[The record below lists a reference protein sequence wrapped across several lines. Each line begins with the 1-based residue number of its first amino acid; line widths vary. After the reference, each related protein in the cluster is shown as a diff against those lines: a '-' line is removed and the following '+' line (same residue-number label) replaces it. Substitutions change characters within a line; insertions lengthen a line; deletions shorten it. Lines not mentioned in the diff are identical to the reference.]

1 MILHIDFE
9 TRSTLE
15 LPEVGVHKYA
25 THASTDVWC
34 MGYAFDD
41 EDPWLWAP
49 GSGLIVASVE
59 RHVADGGLVTAHNA
73 AFELQIWNNI
83 MVPRYGWPVLKP
95 SQVRCTMAQAYAM
108 ALPGSLE
115 KAAAAVGI
123 QQQKDLKG
131 GRLMLQMSRPKGFDV
146 LGDPVWWDDEDK
158 RQQLYEYC
166 KQDVR
171 VEQALGARLL
181 PLSPDEQALWE
192 LDYAINERGLY
203 LDQPAIISA
212 MAIIEREQRR
222 LEGEIR
228 RRTESAVGSPAEV
241 AALTRWVRDQGV
253 ELDGLAKSDVVELLH
268 RDELPA
274 HVRAVLRI
282 RQEYAKTSTAK
293 LNRMRD
299 AASADGRIRFTM
311 QYHGAGTGRWAGR
324 RVQPHNMPRPSIS
337 HQAVEEIL
345 DLLPTT
351 TPERA
356 IELLDLYYGE
366 PMSMISDC
374 LRGLICAAPGKTL
387 VAGDFSNIEGRV
399 LAWLAG
405 EEWKLNAF
413 RAFDAGTGPDIYK
426 LSYSKS
432 FGVPVS
438 DITKDQRQIGK
449 VQELAL
455 GYQGGVGAFQTMAR
469 GYGVKVTD
477 ERANEIKQLWRDSH
491 PRVVSYWYDLER
503 AALEAVSHPGAKVV
517 VSRPKQY
524 EMDPSASAARQN
536 EILVS
541 YGRPVIAFIV
551 KGSFLFAKLP
561 SGRMLTYPYPTLKAI
576 ETPWGEMKE
585 QLHYWH
591 VDGLTNKWEETHTYG
606 GKLAENLTQAVARD
620 VLAEAITRVSRLG
633 YDVNLH
639 VHDEVVAEMP
649 ENADW
654 LENLLTQMK
663 VLPAWAT
670 GLPVAAEGWQGSRYR
685 K

>member
-1 MILHIDFE
+1 MILHIDLE

-25 THASTDVWC
+25 THPSTDVWC
-34 MGYAFDD
+34 MGWAIDD
-41 EDPWLWAP
+41 REPELWIP
-49 GSGLIVASVE
+49 EHGTPKLIAACL
-59 RHVADGGLVTAHNA
+59 RDGAIVTAHNA
-73 AFELQIWNNI
+73 AFELQIWNHI
-83 MVPRYGWPVLKP
+83 LVPRYGWPVLKP
-95 SQVRCTMAQAYAM
+95 SQVRCTMAQCYAM

-131 GRLMLQMSRPKGFDV
+131 GRLMLQMSRPKGFDL
-146 LGDPVWWDDEDK
+146 LGDPIWWDDEDK

-241 AALTRWVRDQGV
+241 AALTRWVRNQGV

-337 HQAVEEIL
+337 HEAVEEIL

-356 IELLDLYYGE
+356 IECLDLYYGE

-413 RAFDAGTGPDIYK
+413 REFDAGTGPDLYLVTAGKIYHRPASDFTK
-426 LSYSKS
+426 KS
-432 FGVPVS
+432 PEREV
-438 DITKDQRQIGK
+438 GK
-449 VQELAL
+449 RCELAF
-455 GYQGGVGAFQTMAR
+455 GYQGGVGAWRKFETYATKDYQR
-469 GYGVKVTD
+469 FSD
-477 ERANEIKQLWRDSH
+477 EEVHTIKQAWRDSH
-491 PRVVSYWYDLER
+491 PRVVSYWWDLER
-503 AALEAVSHPGAKVV
+503 AALEAVSHPGAKVSV
-517 VSRPKQY
+517 
-524 EMDPSASAARQN
+524 RQTT
-536 EILVS
+536 
-541 YGRPVIAFIV
+541 FV
-551 KGSFLFAKLP
+551 KRGSFLFAKLP

-620 VLAEAITRVSRLG
+620 VLAEAITRVSQGG
-633 YDVNLH
+633 YDHDVVLH
-639 VHDEVVAEMP
+639 VHDEIVAEMP
-649 ENADW
+649 DDQNW
-654 LENLLTQMK
+654 LKTFLCIMK

-670 GLPVAAEGWQGSRYR
+670 GLPVAAEGWQGRRYR

>member
-25 THASTDVWC
+25 THPSTDVWC
-34 MGYAFDD
+34 MGWAIDD
-41 EDPWLWAP
+41 REPELWTP
-49 GSGLIVASVE
+49 EYGTPKLIAACL
-59 RHVADGGLVTAHNA
+59 RDGAIVTAHNA

-83 MVPRYGWPVLKP
+83 LAPRYGWPVLKP
-95 SQVRCTMAQAYAM
+95 SQVRCSMACCYAM

-131 GRLMLQMSRPKGFDV
+131 GRLMLQMSRPKGFDL
-146 LGDPVWWDDEDK
+146 LGDPIWWDDEDK
-158 RQQLYEYC
+158 RQTLYEYC
-166 KQDVR
+166 QQDVR

-241 AALTRWVRDQGV
+241 AALTRWVRNQGV

-268 RDELPA
+268 RDALPA

-324 RVQPHNMPRPSIS
+324 RIQPQNLPRSTVS
-337 HQAVEEIL
+337 HEAIEEMLEYI
-345 DLLPTT
+345 PAT

-356 IELLDLYYGE
+356 IEWLDLYYGE
-366 PMSMISDC
+366 PMSMISNC

-491 PRVVSYWYDLER
+491 PRVVSYWWDLER
-503 AALEAVSHPGAKVV
+503 AALEAVSHPGAKVSV
-517 VSRPKQY
+517 
-524 EMDPSASAARQN
+524 RQTT
-536 EILVS
+536 
-541 YGRPVIAFIV
+541 FV
-551 KGSFLFAKLP
+551 KRGSFLFAKLP
-561 SGRMLTYPYPTLKAI
+561 SGRMLTYPYPVLKAI

-620 VLAEAITRVSRLG
+620 ILAEAITRVSRLG
-633 YDVNLH
+633 YDVVLS
-639 VHDEVVAEMP
+639 VHDEIVAEMP

-663 VLPAWAT
+663 VLPAWAA
-670 GLPVAAEGWQGSRYR
+670 GLPVAAEGFTSKRYR